1 MLDEK
6 IKEREIKVKALLDTL
21 RVELNR
27 KSKAYNSNKKDW
39 TYLTTLTTSEE
50 KISEI
55 LKYIQEIDTF
65 SK

>member
-6 IKEREIKVKALLDTL
+6 IKEKEINVRALLDSL
-21 RVELNR
+21 RAELNR

-39 TYLTTLTTSEE
+39 SYLTTLTTTEE

-55 LKYIQEIDTF
+55 LKYIEEIENL
-65 SK
+65 KI

>member
-6 IKEREIKVKALLDTL
+6 IKEKEIKVRSLLETL
-21 RVELNR
+21 RSELNR
-27 KSKAYNSNKKDW
+27 KSKTYNSNKKDW

-55 LKYIQEIDTF
+55 LKYIQEIDTL
-65 SK
+65 SQ

>member
-6 IKEREIKVKALLDTL
+6 IKEKENNVRSLLETL
-21 RVELNR
+21 RSELNR

-39 TYLTTLTTSEE
+39 SYLTTLTTSEE

-55 LKYIQEIDTF
+55 LNYIKEIDNL
-65 SK
+65 